1 MEWRG
6 CAPREGQTA
15 SFGQDGK
22 IARTW
27 IRFVLGQKYCIAQV
41 ISQLNTGV
49 LAPSHNTKV
58 IIASGDHTCHKTILK
73 HPGLPSPAA
82 WRLGLSPGCCVG
94 PRRMQ
99 RRHMRLLRHK
109 PNYDAVHRACL
120 PPHIFFSTRSG
131 SSGRTGGP
139 RTNPAAT
146 VVPVPGRVIDAR
158 IYLCRRR
165 TAHNFLED
173 IIIAVR
179 RGSFEWKPDE
189 VRKEDGRELPDMM
202 PAPEGEGVMEKWT

>member
-73 HPGLPSPAA
+73 HPGLPSPWPGASARAA
-82 WRLGLSPGCCVG
+82 VWDQDECRGVTCGYCGINRITTPPS
-94 PRRMQ
+94 
-99 RRHMRLLRHK
+99 
-109 PNYDAVHRACL
+109 L
-120 PPHIFFSTRSG
+120 PPSNTFFSTRSG

-173 IIIAVR
+173 IIIAVVAALLNGNRMRSER
-179 RGSFEWKPDE
+179 RTEGSFQI
-189 VRKEDGRELPDMM
+189 
-202 PAPEGEGVMEKWT
+202 